1 MLAFLLSPP
10 CDDEPRSIGEA
21 RRLAPLRLE
30 GGIPAAGLDGKQK
43 RRWTLFFPSIL
54 PGTRQVPERVTAMGK
69 IPRLV
74 LWLCRKFT
82 RQDLQELVHELQE
95 ILAGRQPEPQPR
107 DDFRQQHPHYRDF
120 YVDPLVPLT
129 QPPPLAP
136 PAPTLDW
143 QQLRAQYQRDH
154 GRPCLRCGGVAAP
167 ARCHPPVVVPTA
179 AHPRR
184 SSTSTMVARPAN

>member
-10 CDDEPRSIGEA
+10 CNGEPRSIGKA

-30 GGIPAAGLDGKQK
+30 GGIPATGLDGKQK
-43 RRWTLFFPSIL
+43 RRWTLSFPIHL
-54 PGTRQVPERVTAMGK
+54 PGTGQVPERVTAMDN

-82 RQDLQELVHELQE
+82 RQQLQELVHELQE

-120 YVDPLVPLT
+120 YVDPLAPLT
-129 QPPPLAP
+129 PPPT
-136 PAPTLDW
+136 PAPLPPPPWTGSNCALSMS
-143 QQLRAQYQRDH
+143 ATTV
-154 GRPCLRCGGVAAP
+154 GPCLPSLLEALTRNVYSLGS
-167 ARCHPPVVVPTA
+167 R
-179 AHPRR
+179 
-184 SSTSTMVARPAN
+184 